1 MCIKMGRH
9 QYAKDVKVTVNEQG
23 GRKSY
28 YNGKNNEMKFFSKSS
43 LVQSRITFLDHDNRD
58 SSSHSHRGSNNR
70 VWRRGDGGNKRVS
83 FQKRGVGKMGGRGG
97 HKKFDSNRLGAAL
110 REYDEDMA
118 GPSIRGGRAR
128 PAT

>member
-1 MCIKMGRH
+1 MGRH
-9 QYAKDVKVTVNEQG
+9 QYAKDVRVTVNEQG
-23 GRKSY
+23 SRRSY
-28 YNGKNNEMKFFSKSS
+28 YNGKINGTKFFSISAFCSVKNY
-43 LVQSRITFLDHDNRD
+43 ILDHDNRD

-70 VWRRGDGGNKRVS
+70 VWRRGEGGNKRVS
-83 FQKRGVGKMGGRGG
+83 FQNRGVGKSGRGG

-110 REYDEDMA
+110 REYDDDMA